1 MVSRFCELEAPG
13 GVEPPTNS
21 LGNCCS
27 IQLSYGAT
35 ASIVLP
41 AFAASKLLSS
51 AAPSNSDCP
60 TPKFVIN
67 RLDDPHGRQRP
78 I

>member
-1 MVSRFCELEAPG
+1 MYLIQVKDHRMTSKPSKSVNGSIAENVGAWGYLGNQLGAAFSMEAPG

-35 ASIVLP
+35 V
-41 AFAASKLLSS
+41 
-51 AAPSNSDCP
+51 
-60 TPKFVIN
+60 T
-67 RLDDPHGRQRP
+67 
-78 I
+78 

>member
-1 MVSRFCELEAPG
+1 MTSLVTVQMEAPG

-35 ASIVLP
+35 QPRRLIFSHSFRDHRSIP
-41 AFAASKLLSS
+41 EANKATAIS
-51 AAPSNSDCP
+51 
-60 TPKFVIN
+60 
-67 RLDDPHGRQRP
+67 RR
-78 I
+78 